1 VGPVRPAA
9 NAGGLLHDNSA
20 KDIPSAILA
29 HGGEAAQII
38 TSYQGLSATDQSNL
52 LAFLGS
58 L

>member
-1 VGPVRPAA
+1 LT

-20 KDIPSAILA
+20 HDVPSAILA
-29 HGGEAAQII
+29 HGGEAATVI
-38 TSYQGLSATDQSNL
+38 TSYQGLSSTDQSNL